1 MEDKEDYKIEDE
13 LEDEPEFTIGKKKYE
28 YIRKID
34 EGTFG
39 KVCLVKDLN
48 DNKEYAIKFLK
59 ENEDKNQEEYL
70 KIFKKEIGILEKLL
84 DEKNKDY
91 IPRIHCSGTFKSKIK
106 DKKVP
111 AFVLDYVKKTDLA
124 LYVIKSDNG
133 IGEKFS
139 KYIFKRILEGIKI
152 CHDNNICHFDI
163 KIENIL
169 LDDNFNPIIID
180 FGFSEEYKDSNNH
193 IKTFTGKRGT
203 RYCMCPQMFEENMQ
217 YSGIKADIFSLG
229 VLLLGIVTRKQGF
242 EDANYNK
249 RYRYNLIKN
258 KEYGEFWK
266 VFLGENEKLST
277 ELKNLYVKMVAYNPD
292 ERPDIDKILT
302 DPWLKELNELNEDQ
316 KKDYIKNYKSHMKS
330 IYNKISQSNETI
342 EKVEQE
348 ETNQEKQPK
357 TKGGSSYDNIV
368 YFKSGLTSKYLSKN
382 KINFKYFVKIIGSIK
397 PVKFMNLLANIVQ
410 NKYKNLCYIEA
421 SEKILLFKLIIEKE
435 DETSCDMDI
444 ILVESLKKEGEKEEQ
459 EEEKEYYV
467 HFDRKNSSIE
477 DFYEYFLQIKNIIK
491 KMLN

>member
-1 MEDKEDYKIEDE
+1 MIESDK
-13 LEDEPEFTIGKKKYE
+13 
-28 YIRKID
+28 
-34 EGTFG
+34 
-39 KVCLVKDLN
+39 
-48 DNKEYAIKFLK
+48 
-59 ENEDKNQEEYL
+59 
-70 KIFKKEIGILEKLL
+70 
-84 DEKNKDY
+84 
-91 IPRIHCSGTFKSKIK
+91 
-106 DKKVP
+106 
-111 AFVLDYVKKTDLA
+111 
-124 LYVIKSDNG
+124 G

-277 ELKNLYVKMVAYNPD
+277 ELKNL
-292 ERPDIDKILT
+292 
-302 DPWLKELNELNEDQ
+302 
-316 KKDYIKNYKSHMKS
+316 
-330 IYNKISQSNETI
+330 
-342 EKVEQE
+342 
-348 ETNQEKQPK
+348 
-357 TKGGSSYDNIV
+357 
-368 YFKSGLTSKYLSKN
+368 
-382 KINFKYFVKIIGSIK
+382 
-397 PVKFMNLLANIVQ
+397 
-410 NKYKNLCYIEA
+410 
-421 SEKILLFKLIIEKE
+421 
-435 DETSCDMDI
+435 
-444 ILVESLKKEGEKEEQ
+444 
-459 EEEKEYYV
+459 
-467 HFDRKNSSIE
+467 
-477 DFYEYFLQIKNIIK
+477 
-491 KMLN
+491 